1 MNEMNTALVEE
12 IAAFRAYREV
22 VAGALGL
29 DPSALAE
36 DVANRIKALITERA
50 ALLAP
55 VDDVDLEEVLRL
67 DREGTAGPWG
77 WDDGVGSWC
86 RSRLVHAVPIVEV
99 LSPEYDGEGDLCVRV
114 TCNDAAL
121 IVYYR
126 TAAPASVREVI
137 RLRAELRWQE
147 TMNGTRAEQ
156 EAEMV
161 EDEAAEIGMTQ
172 ARAELTDGGDRARPN
187 RSPKGG
193 RGSISADRSV
203 ATVHG

>member
-1 MNEMNTALVEE
+1 M
-12 IAAFRAYREV
+12 
-22 VAGALGL
+22 
-29 DPSALAE
+29 
-36 DVANRIKALITERA
+36 
-50 ALLAP
+50 
-55 VDDVDLEEVLRL
+55 DDVDLEEVLRL

-172 ARAELTDGGDRARPN
+172 ARAELTDEQIDAEMVAIGLDPTAVRKEAEVASRLIV
-187 RSPKGG
+187 RSL
-193 RGSISADRSV
+193 RSTAEVERLTAEVSHLDAACSSAPH
-203 ATVHG
+203 AG